1 MKETLTLPTIIAYR
15 KSYLMQRPGR
25 CFSLLLLA
33 LLVTVCPAL
42 CFDAAAADKPNV
54 LFIAADDLRCDLA
67 CYGHPLVKTPH
78 LDQLAVQGVL
88 FKQAY
93 CQQALCN
100 PSRASLMTGRRP
112 DSLKIWDLPTH
123 FREVEPDI
131 VTLPQLFKQQGYFT
145 QNIGKIFHNWRQN
158 IQGDP
163 TSWSVP
169 AVMHYATHGSD
180 KPVLN
185 NNREL
190 PVNFSK
196 MSRTECRDVPD
207 SAYFDGRIADLAVQ
221 ALKEVKQKQEPFFLA
236 VGFWKPHLP
245 FNPPKKYWDLYD
257 DSPIT
262 VAANPEPPK
271 NVPAVALHNGQEL
284 LRSAKGKLTKEEII
298 ELRTGYL
305 AGISYL
311 DAQIGKVLAE
321 LDRQGLRDN
330 TIIVFWSDHG
340 FHLGEHGLWCK
351 TSNFE
356 NDAHVPLMISTPNM
370 KQAGKTSAALV
381 ELIDMYPTLVDL
393 CALPSPAK
401 LEGKSLVPILN
412 DPTKTVK
419 PAAYTQH
426 PRPAYYKKSPEFMG
440 VSVRTP
446 RYRYTEW
453 RDFKT
458 GNVVAKELYDHII
471 DPEENTN
478 IADQPTDK
486 KAFQAA
492 VKLLEAKF
500 PRPMKAQD

>member
-1 MKETLTLPTIIAYR
+1 MHNSAK
-15 KSYLMQRPGR
+15 YLHLM
-25 CFSLLLLA
+25 LLA
-33 LLVTVCPAL
+33 LLLCPAL
-42 CFDAAAADKPNV
+42 SLHTASAQKPNV

-67 CYGHPLVKTPH
+67 CYGHPLAKTPY
-78 LDQLAVQGVL
+78 LDQLAKRGVL

-100 PSRASLMTGRRP
+100 PSRASIMTGHRP

-123 FREVEPDI
+123 FREVKPEI

-163 TSWSVP
+163 ASWSVP

-180 KPVLN
+180 KPIISKN
-185 NNREL
+185 EEL
-190 PVNFSK
+190 PVNLSK
-196 MSRTECRDVPD
+196 VLKTERRDVPD
-207 SAYFDGRIADLAVQ
+207 SAYFDGRIADLAVG
-221 ALKEVKQKQEPFFLA
+221 ALQELKKKEMPFFLA

-245 FNPPKKYWDLYD
+245 FNPPEKYWKLYD
-257 DSPIT
+257 QSPIT
-262 VAANPEPPK
+262 APKNPTPPK
-271 NVPAVALHNGQEL
+271 NVPQVALHNGREL
-284 LRSAKGKLTKEEII
+284 LGTKGRTLTTNEVI
-298 ELRTGYL
+298 ELRKGYL

-311 DAQIGKVLAE
+311 DAQIGKVIDE
-321 LDRQGLRDN
+321 LDRLELGDN

-356 NDAHVPLMISTPNM
+356 NDAHVPLMISVPKM
-370 KQAGKTSAALV
+370 KQVGTSSKALV
-381 ELIDMYPTLVDL
+381 ELLDLYPTLVEL
-393 CALPSPAK
+393 CNLPDPGP
-401 LEGKSLVPILN
+401 LEGKSLVPLLN
-412 DPTKTVK
+412 DPTQKGK

-426 PRPAYYKKSPEFMG
+426 PRPAYYKGSPQLMG

-458 GNVVAKELYDHII
+458 GEVEARELYDHSM
-471 DPEENTN
+471 DPNENTN
-478 IADQPTDK
+478 VAESPSDDVL
-486 KAFQAA
+486 FQKA
-492 VKLLEAKF
+492 VKLLEKQF
-500 PRPMKAQD
+500 PRKKLNRVHSQ

>member
-1 MKETLTLPTIIAYR
+1 MR
-15 KSYLMQRPGR
+15 NSGR
-25 CFSLLLLA
+25 CFQPVVLALILLL
-33 LLVTVCPAL
+33 CPAT
-42 CFDAAAADKPNV
+42 FSKTDAAQKPNV

-78 LDQLAVQGVL
+78 LDQLASQGVL

-123 FREVEPDI
+123 FREVDPEI
-131 VTLPQLFKQQGYFT
+131 VTLPQLFQQQGYFT
-145 QNIGKIFHNWRQN
+145 QNIGKIFHNWRQK
-158 IQGDP
+158 IEGDP
-163 TSWSVP
+163 ASWSVP
-169 AVMHYATHGSD
+169 AVMHFARHD
-180 KPVLN
+180 DDQPQLN

-190 PVNFSK
+190 PMNLALAPRS
-196 MSRTECRDVPD
+196 ECRDVPD
-207 SAYFDGRIADLAVQ
+207 SAYFDGRIANLAAE
-221 ALKEVKQKQEPFFLA
+221 ALQELKQKQQPFFLA

-257 DSPIT
+257 DSP
-262 VAANPEPPK
+262 VQPASNPDPPK
-271 NVPAVALHNGQEL
+271 NVPQVALHNSREIM
-284 LRSAKGKLTKEEII
+284 RAANGKLTKKQMI

-321 LDRQGLRDN
+321 LDRLGLRNN

-356 NDAHVPLMISTPNM
+356 NDAHVPLMISLPNM
-370 KQAGKTSAALV
+370 KQAGKTSDAMV
-381 ELIDMYPTLVDL
+381 ELLDMYPTLVEL
-393 CALPSPAK
+393 CELPAPEK
-401 LEGKSLVPILN
+401 LEGMSLVPLLN
-412 DPTKTVK
+412 DPTQTVK

-426 PRPAYYKKSPEFMG
+426 PRPAYFRKKPDFMG

-453 RDFKT
+453 RDFQT
-458 GNVVAKELYDHII
+458 GKIKARELYDHKI
-471 DPEENTN
+471 DPAENTN
-478 IADQPTDK
+478 IVNQPTDQK
-486 KAFQAA
+486 EFQKAVQ
-492 VKLLEAKF
+492 LLEEKF
-500 PRPMKAQD
+500 PRKKDAKK

>member
-1 MKETLTLPTIIAYR
+1 
-15 KSYLMQRPGR
+15 MQSIGR
-25 CFSLLLLA
+25 SCFLFLLA
-33 LLVTVCPAL
+33 LFVTVSSAH
-42 CFDAAAADKPNV
+42 AAGEKPNV
-54 LFIAADDLRCDLA
+54 LFIAADDLRCDLG

-78 LDQLAVQGVL
+78 LDQLAKQSVL

-112 DSLKIWDLPTH
+112 DTLQIWDLPKH
-123 FREVEPDI
+123 FREADPDI

-145 QNIGKIFHNWRQN
+145 QNIGKIFHNWRQK
-158 IQGDP
+158 IEGDP
-163 TSWSVP
+163 ASWSVP
-169 AVMHYATHGSD
+169 AVMHYARHD
-180 KPVLN
+180 DDQPQLN

-190 PVNFSK
+190 PVNLATAP
-196 MSRTECRDVPD
+196 RQECRDVPD
-207 SAYFDGRIADLAVQ
+207 SAYFDGRIADKAVQ
-221 ALKEVKQKQEPFFLA
+221 ALKELKQKQEPFFLA

-257 DSPIT
+257 NSP
-262 VAANPEPPK
+262 VQPASNPSPPE
-271 NVPAVALHNGQEL
+271 NVPEVALHNSREIM
-284 LRSAKGKLTKEEII
+284 RAAKGKLTKKQII
-298 ELRTGYL
+298 EIRTGYL

-321 LDRQGLRDN
+321 LDRLGLREN

-356 NDAHVPLMISTPNM
+356 NDAHVPLLIATPNM
-370 KQAGKTSAALV
+370 KQAGKTSSALV
-381 ELIDMYPTLVDL
+381 ELLDMYPTLVEL
-393 CALPSPAK
+393 CGLPAPDH
-401 LEGKSLVPILN
+401 LEGESLVPILN
-412 DPTKTVK
+412 DPTQTVK

-426 PRPAYYKKSPEFMG
+426 PRPAYYQKQPEFMG

-458 GNVVAKELYDHII
+458 GKVTARELYDHTI
-471 DPEENTN
+471 DPEENKN
-478 IADQPTDK
+478 IVDSPTDEA
-486 KAFQAA
+486 AFQTAIQ
-492 VKLLEAKF
+492 LLEEQF
-500 PRPMKAQD
+500 PRPKKTDD

>member
-1 MKETLTLPTIIAYR
+1 
-15 KSYLMQRPGR
+15 MQRPDR
-25 CFSLLLLA
+25 CFSLMLLA

-42 CFDAAAADKPNV
+42 SFDASAAEKRNV

-78 LDQLAVQGVL
+78 LDQLATRGVL

-112 DSLKIWDLPTH
+112 DSLKVWDLPTH
-123 FREVEPDI
+123 FREVEPEI
-131 VTLPQLFKQQGYFT
+131 VTLPQLFRQQGYFT

-185 NNREL
+185 NNTEL
-190 PVNFSK
+190 PMDFAK
-196 MSRTECRDVPD
+196 MSRNECRDVPD
-207 SAYFDGRIADLAVQ
+207 SAYFDGRIADKAVK
-221 ALKEVKQKQEPFFLA
+221 ALQELNQKQEPFFLA

-245 FNPPKKYWDLYD
+245 FNPPKKYWDLYK

-262 VAANPEPPK
+262 VADNPEPPK

-284 LRSAKGKLTKEEII
+284 LRSVKGELTKEEII

-311 DAQIGKVLAE
+311 DAQIGKVIAE
-321 LDRQGLRDN
+321 LDRLGLRDN

-356 NDAHVPLMISTPNM
+356 NDAHVPLMISTPHM
-370 KQAGKTSAALV
+370 KQAGKSSAALV
-381 ELIDMYPTLVDL
+381 ELIDMYPTLVEL
-393 CALPSPAK
+393 CNLPASKK
-401 LEGKSLVPILN
+401 LEGKSLVPVLN
-412 DPTKTVK
+412 DPTQTVK

-426 PRPAYYKKSPEFMG
+426 PRPAYYKDNPEFMG

-453 RDFKT
+453 RHFKT
-458 GNVVAKELYDHII
+458 GQVEARELYDHKI
-471 DPEENTN
+471 DPDENTN
-478 IADQPTDK
+478 IVEEPTDAA
-486 KAFQAA
+486 AFQTA
-492 VKLLEAKF
+492 VKLLEEQF
-500 PRPMKAQD
+500 PRQKLTQD

>member
-1 MKETLTLPTIIAYR
+1 
-15 KSYLMQRPGR
+15 MQNSGS
-25 CFSLLLLA
+25 FFYSLALSLLLILCPG
-33 LLVTVCPAL
+33 VCEESK
-42 CFDAAAADKPNV
+42 ADQKPNV

-67 CYGHPLVKTPH
+67 CYGDPFVKTPH
-78 LDQLAVQGVL
+78 LDQLAKRGVL

-123 FREVEPDI
+123 FREVDPTI

-145 QNIGKIFHNWRQN
+145 QNIGKIFHNWRQK

-163 TSWSVP
+163 ASWSVP
-169 AVMHYATHGSD
+169 AVLHYATHGSD

-185 NNREL
+185 DNREL
-190 PVNFSK
+190 PMDFAK
-196 MSRTECRDVPD
+196 MSRNECRDVPD

-221 ALKEVKQKQEPFFLA
+221 AIKEVKRKQEPFFLA

-245 FNPPKKYWDLYD
+245 FNPPKKYWDLYQ
-257 DSPIT
+257 DSKIT
-262 VAANPEPPK
+262 VADNPKPPI
-271 NVPAVALHNGQEL
+271 NAPAIALHNGQEL
-284 LRSAKGKLTKEEII
+284 LRSMKRDLTKAEII

-311 DAQIGKVLAE
+311 DAQIGKVIAE

-356 NDAHVPLMISTPNM
+356 NDAHVPLMISVPNTN
-370 KQAGKTSAALV
+370 QAGKTSNALV
-381 ELIDMYPTLVDL
+381 ELLDMYPTLVEL
-393 CALPSPAK
+393 CHLPKPEY

-412 DPTKTVK
+412 DSTQTVK
-419 PAAYTQH
+419 PAAFTQH
-426 PRPAYYKKSPEFMG
+426 PRPAYYKGAPNHMG

-453 RDFKT
+453 RNFKT
-458 GNVVAKELYDHII
+458 GKVEARELYDHEI

-478 IADQPTDK
+478 IADNPSDK
-486 KAFQAA
+486 AAFQKA
-492 VKLLEAKF
+492 VQLLEEQFTRKTTQK
-500 PRPMKAQD
+500 R

>member
-1 MKETLTLPTIIAYR
+1 MTHSGNLISTVL
-15 KSYLMQRPGR
+15 L
-25 CFSLLLLA
+25 SLLLIL
-33 LLVTVCPAL
+33 CPSFSL
-42 CFDAAAADKPNV
+42 RSKAAQKPNV

-78 LDQLAVQGVL
+78 LDQLAARGVI
-88 FKQAY
+88 FKHAY

-123 FREVEPDI
+123 FREVKPEI

-145 QNIGKIFHNWRQN
+145 QNIGKVFHNWRQK

-163 TSWSVP
+163 ASWSVP

-185 NNREL
+185 ENREL
-190 PVNFSK
+190 PMDFAK
-196 MSRTECRDVPD
+196 MSRNECRDVPD

-221 ALKEVKQKQEPFFLA
+221 ALNEIKKKQEPFFLA

-262 VAANPEPPK
+262 VATNPNPPQ
-271 NVPAVALHNGQEL
+271 NVPEVALHNGQEL
-284 LRSAKGKLTKEEII
+284 LRSVKGKLTKEEII

-311 DAQIGKVLAE
+311 DAQIGKVITE
-321 LDRQGLRDN
+321 LDRLGLREN

-370 KQAGKTSAALV
+370 KQAGKSSNALV
-381 ELIDMYPTLVDL
+381 ELLDMYSTLVDL
-393 CALPSPAK
+393 CQLPAPNQ
-401 LEGKSLVPILN
+401 LEGKSLVPLLS
-412 DPTKTVK
+412 DPAKTVK

-426 PRPAYYKKSPEFMG
+426 PRPAYYKGIPQSMG

-453 RDFKT
+453 RNFKT
-458 GNVVAKELYDHII
+458 GKVEARELYDHKI
-471 DPEENTN
+471 DPEENQN
-478 IADQPTDK
+478 IADNPSDK
-486 KAFQAA
+486 AAFQQAL
-492 VKLLEAKF
+492 KLLEQQF
-500 PRPMKAQD
+500 PR

>member
-1 MKETLTLPTIIAYR
+1 
-15 KSYLMQRPGR
+15 MQHPGR
-25 CFSLLLLA
+25 IFASLLFA
-33 LLVTVCPAL
+33 LFLTVCPAL
-42 CFDAAAADKPNV
+42 CFKTVAAEKPNV

-67 CYGHPLVKTPH
+67 CYGHPLAKTPH
-78 LDQLAVQGVL
+78 LDQLASRGVL
-88 FKQAY
+88 FKHAY

-123 FREVEPDI
+123 FREVDPAI

-145 QNIGKIFHNWRQN
+145 QNIGKIFHNWRQKME
-158 IQGDP
+158 GDP

-169 AVMHYATHGSD
+169 AVMHFARHD
-180 KPVLN
+180 DDQPVLN
-185 NNREL
+185 DNREL
-190 PVNFSK
+190 PINLAK
-196 MSRTECRDVPD
+196 AARTENRDVPD
-207 SAYFDGRIADLAVQ
+207 SAYFDGRIADLAVK
-221 ALKEVKQKQEPFFLA
+221 ALQEVKQKQEPFFLA

-245 FNPPKKYWDLYD
+245 FNPPKKYWDLYK

-262 VAANPEPPK
+262 VPDNPTPPE
-271 NVPAVALHNGQEL
+271 NVPEVALHDSREIM
-284 LRSAKGKLTKEEII
+284 RAVKGKLTDAQII

-311 DAQIGKVLAE
+311 DAQIGKVIAA
-321 LDRQGLRDN
+321 LDRLGLRDN

-356 NDAHVPLMISTPNM
+356 NDAHVPLLISTPHM
-370 KQAGKTSAALV
+370 KQAGKSSDAMA
-381 ELIDMYPTLVDL
+381 ELLDMYPTLAEL
-393 CALPSPAK
+393 CALPAPPK

-412 DPTKTVK
+412 DPTQTVK

-426 PRPAYYKKSPEFMG
+426 PRPAYYKGNPEFMG

-453 RDFKT
+453 RNFKT
-458 GNVVAKELYDHII
+458 GQVAASELYDHES

-478 IADQPTDK
+478 IVDQPTDK
-486 KAFQAA
+486 AAFQTA
-492 VKLLEAKF
+492 VKLLEAQF
-500 PRPMKAQD
+500 PRKKPEQD

>member
-1 MKETLTLPTIIAYR
+1 MQQSNNFFYAVMLSLPLI
-15 KSYLMQRPGR
+15 LCPGVGQN
-25 CFSLLLLA
+25 SQ
-33 LLVTVCPAL
+33 
-42 CFDAAAADKPNV
+42 AAQKPNV

-78 LDQLAVQGVL
+78 LDQLASRGVL

-100 PSRASLMTGRRP
+100 PSRASLMTSRRP

-123 FREVEPDI
+123 FREVAPEI
-131 VTLPQLFKQQGYFT
+131 VTMPQLFKQQGYFT
-145 QNIGKIFHNWRQN
+145 QNIGKIFHNWRQK

-163 TSWSVP
+163 ASWSVP

-185 NNREL
+185 DNREL
-190 PVNFSK
+190 PMNFAK
-196 MSRTECRDVPD
+196 MSRNECRDVPD

-221 ALKEVKQKQEPFFLA
+221 ALKEAKQKQEPFFLA

-257 DSPIT
+257 QSPIT
-262 VAANPEPPK
+262 TPSNPTPPK

-284 LRSAKGKLTKEEII
+284 LRSVKGKLTKEEII

-311 DAQIGKVLAE
+311 DAQIGKVIAE

-356 NDAHVPLMISTPNM
+356 NDAHVPLMISAPHM
-370 KQAGKTSAALV
+370 KQVGKTSHAIVELLDMYLTLV
-381 ELIDMYPTLVDL
+381 EL
-393 CALPSPAK
+393 CQLPAPNQ
-401 LEGKSLVPILN
+401 LEGKSLVPLLN
-412 DPTKTVK
+412 DPTKTIK
-419 PAAYTQH
+419 SAAYTQH
-426 PRPAYYKKSPEFMG
+426 PRPAYYKKDPEFMG

-453 RDFKT
+453 RNFKT
-458 GNVVAKELYDHII
+458 GKVEARELYDHKI

-478 IADQPTDK
+478 IADKPSDEA
-486 KAFQAA
+486 AFQKA
-492 VKLLEAKF
+492 VKLLEEQF
-500 PRPMKAQD
+500 PRKTTQNR